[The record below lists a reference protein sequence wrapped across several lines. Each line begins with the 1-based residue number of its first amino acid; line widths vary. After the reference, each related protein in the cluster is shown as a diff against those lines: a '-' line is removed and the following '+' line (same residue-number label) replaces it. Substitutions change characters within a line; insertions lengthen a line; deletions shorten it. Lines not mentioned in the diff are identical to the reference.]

1 MKTRCYMGAPKGRHL
16 GMVQQQ
22 LQTPENGFQS
32 QAEWLLLQGCMMP
45 LSEFLRSRAFLKHL
59 GLSLGTVAMLIAGVL
74 FWLSL
79 YTRHG
84 KTIEVPNLR
93 GKSIAAAKESTE
105 IRHLRLIIID
115 SLYQPSE
122 PPGAILDQN
131 PSPGVRVKENR
142 TVYISVNASRPPQV
156 SLPSLQNAS
165 LRQAK
170 AVLQSLGLR
179 LGEITYAPD
188 IAKDAVLKLLVAGRE
203 VKGGTPVSFNTAVDL
218 VLGDGLQG
226 ERIDLPLCLGLTPE
240 KARALIGDAGLS
252 VGAEIFD
259 ASVTDSAEARVY
271 QQSPIFS
278 PGAQVRTGTPIDL
291 FYTQEYSR
299 IPALRDTLT
308 PHP

>member
-1 MKTRCYMGAPKGRHL
+1 MKKLGGNAALKGRHL
-16 GMVQQQ
+16 GMVHQHM
-22 LQTPENGFQS
+22 QTQENGFQS
-32 QAEWLLLQGCMMP
+32 QADWLLLHGCMMP
-45 LSEFLRSRAFLKHL
+45 LSEFLRSRTFFKHL
-59 GLSLGTVAMLIAGVL
+59 GLSLGSVAVLVAAVL

-84 KTIEVPNLR
+84 KTIEVPNLK
-93 GKSIAAAKESTE
+93 GQSVATAKASLEA
-105 IRHLRLIIID
+105 RHLRLFIID
-115 SLYQPSE
+115 SLYQPLVA
-122 PPGAILDQN
+122 PGAILDQN

-142 TVYISVNASRPPQV
+142 TVYISVNATRPPQV
-156 SLPSLQNAS
+156 SLPALQNAS

-203 VKGGTPVSFNTAVDL
+203 AKAGSPVPLNTAVDL

-226 ERIDLPLCLGLTPE
+226 ERIDLPYCIDLTPVD
-240 KARALIGDAGLS
+240 ARTLIGEAGLS

-259 ASVTDSAEARVY
+259 ASVTDSAQARVY
-271 QQSPIFS
+271 QQSPVFS

-299 IPALRDTLT
+299 IPARRDTLN